1 MANAKDQWYYTAK
14 SLGDGKFEFHKWDVF
29 NDEVP
34 TLTYTTHAYG
44 STAAS
49 CSCPAWR
56 PCKHMRAI
64 DEICDKG
71 LKDKLHL
78 LKWTERKG
86 WEVTKG
92 L

>member
-1 MANAKDQWYYTAK
+1 
-14 SLGDGKFEFHKWDVF
+14 
-29 NDEVP
+29 
-34 TLTYTTHAYG
+34 
-44 STAAS
+44 
-49 CSCPAWR
+49 
-56 PCKHMRAI
+56 MRAI